1 MPQNALLQ
9 IRCRREEK
17 KASFAA
23 LKIRSRGYGS
33 FPDKPFMNE
42 ILAKLSE
49 LVLGSVPTIVLF
61 ALVVIAYS
69 VLVRRP
75 LEKTLAE
82 RRARTSGAMEQAK
95 SAVASAESKTS
106 EYEERLRIARA
117 EIFEARQKRVQQF
130 NAEREAILAEARD
143 QAQTR
148 VTAARQQVEQS
159 ITEAKK
165 QIEITSEQLSA
176 QVVKAILPAEV
187 LAGGAQ

>member
-1 MPQNALLQ
+1 
-9 IRCRREEK
+9 
-17 KASFAA
+17 
-23 LKIRSRGYGS
+23 
-33 FPDKPFMNE
+33 MNE
-42 ILAKLSE
+42 ILATLSE

-130 NAEREAILAEARD
+130 NAEREAILAAARE

-148 VTAARQQVEQS
+148 VAAARQQVEQS
-159 ITEAKK
+159 LTEAKK
-165 QIEITSEQLSA
+165 QIEVTSEQLSA

>member
-1 MPQNALLQ
+1 
-9 IRCRREEK
+9 
-17 KASFAA
+17 
-23 LKIRSRGYGS
+23 
-33 FPDKPFMNE
+33 MNE

-106 EYEERLRIARA
+106 EYEERLRAAKA
-117 EIFEARQKRVQQF
+117 EIFEARQQRQQKF
-130 NAEREAILAEARD
+130 NAEREAALAEARE
-143 QAQTR
+143 QAQAR
-148 VTAARQQVEQS
+148 VSAARQQVEQS
-159 ITEAKK
+159 IQDAKK
-165 QIEITSEQLSA
+165 QIELATEQLSA
-176 QVVKAILPAEV
+176 QVVKAILPAGYT
-187 LAGGAQ
+187 AGGAQ

>member
-1 MPQNALLQ
+1 
-9 IRCRREEK
+9 
-17 KASFAA
+17 
-23 LKIRSRGYGS
+23 
-33 FPDKPFMNE
+33 MNE
-42 ILAKLSE
+42 ILATLSE

-61 ALVVIAYS
+61 TLVVIAYS

-75 LEKTLAE
+75 LEKTLSE

-130 NAEREAILAEARD
+130 NAEREAILAEARE

-159 ITEAKK
+159 LTEAKK
-165 QIEITSEQLSA
+165 QIEVASEQLSA
-176 QVVKAILPAEV
+176 QVLKAILPAEV

>member
-1 MPQNALLQ
+1 
-9 IRCRREEK
+9 
-17 KASFAA
+17 
-23 LKIRSRGYGS
+23 
-33 FPDKPFMNE
+33 MNQ
-42 ILAKLSE
+42 ILATLSE

-75 LEKTLAE
+75 LEKTLSE

-95 SAVASAESKTS
+95 SAVASAENKTS

-130 NAEREAILAEARD
+130 NAEREAILAAARE

-159 ITEAKK
+159 VAEAKK
-165 QIEITSEQLSA
+165 QIEIASEQLSA

>member
-1 MPQNALLQ
+1 
-9 IRCRREEK
+9 
-17 KASFAA
+17 
-23 LKIRSRGYGS
+23 
-33 FPDKPFMNE
+33 MNE
-42 ILAKLSE
+42 ILATLSK

-61 ALVVIAYS
+61 TLVVIAYS

-130 NAEREAILAEARD
+130 NAEREAILAEARE

-165 QIEITSEQLSA
+165 QIEVVSEQLSA
-176 QVVKAILPAEV
+176 QVLKAILPAEV

>member
-1 MPQNALLQ
+1 
-9 IRCRREEK
+9 
-17 KASFAA
+17 
-23 LKIRSRGYGS
+23 
-33 FPDKPFMNE
+33 MNE
-42 ILAKLSE
+42 ILATLSE

-69 VLVRRP
+69 VLVRHP

-130 NAEREAILAEARD
+130 NAEREAILAAARE

-148 VTAARQQVEQS
+148 VAAARQQVEQS
-159 ITEAKK
+159 LTEAKK
-165 QIEITSEQLSA
+165 QIEVTSEQLSA

>member
-1 MPQNALLQ
+1 
-9 IRCRREEK
+9 
-17 KASFAA
+17 
-23 LKIRSRGYGS
+23 
-33 FPDKPFMNE
+33 MNE

-130 NAEREAILAEARD
+130 NAEREAILAEARER
-143 QAQTR
+143 AQTR
-148 VTAARQQVEQS
+148 VTAARQDVEQS

-165 QIEITSEQLSA
+165 QIEIAGEQLSA
-176 QVVKAILPAEV
+176 QVVKAILPAGV
-187 LAGGAQ
+187 LAGGAK